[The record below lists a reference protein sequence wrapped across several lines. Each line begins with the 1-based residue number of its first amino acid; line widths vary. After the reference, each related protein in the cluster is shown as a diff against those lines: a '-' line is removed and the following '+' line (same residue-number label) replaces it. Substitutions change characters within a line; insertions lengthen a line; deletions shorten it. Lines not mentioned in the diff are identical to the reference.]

1 MATLRLPSNLSPL
14 QSLALYL
21 RHAQVSV
28 EDVTM
33 HRISCGGFIR
43 GGLVCEDVEFGVR
56 IALRCCHLR
65 PIFLPVFVRVLC
77 GSDGK

>member
-1 MATLRLPSNLSPL
+1 MATLRLPSNLPSL

-33 HRISCGGFIR
+33 NRISCAHVLGFIC
-43 GGLVCEDVEFGVR
+43 GGLVSEDVEFGVR
-56 IALRCCHLR
+56 IAL
-65 PIFLPVFVRVLC
+65 LPPASNFSSC
-77 GSDGK
+77 FC

>member
-1 MATLRLPSNLSPL
+1 MATLRLPSNLPSL

-33 HRISCGGFIR
+33 NRIFMCSRVGFIR
-43 GGLVCEDVEFGVR
+43 GGLVSEDVEFGVR
-56 IALRCCHLR
+56 IAL
-65 PIFLPVFVRVLC
+65 LPPASNFYSC
-77 GSDGK
+77 FC